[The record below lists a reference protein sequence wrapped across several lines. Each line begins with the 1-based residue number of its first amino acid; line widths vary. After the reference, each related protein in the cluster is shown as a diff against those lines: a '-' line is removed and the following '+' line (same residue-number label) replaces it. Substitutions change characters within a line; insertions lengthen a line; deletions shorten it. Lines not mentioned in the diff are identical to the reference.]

1 MSSHSTRRMSWR
13 RIAATAGASVAL
25 GAATLFAAPPASADV
40 LDDLAAQ
47 YSTGSG
53 AGQVANLLNKAI
65 AMRTQGINPSP
76 ASLAAV
82 KSAMNKGPSQKSL
95 IEALQGVVSYQMK
108 KADQYG
114 LGGGPATVEPVGP
127 PTGPF
132 NESQPGNPGN
142 PMNDVDGP
150 FGMPGRA

>member
-1 MSSHSTRRMSWR
+1 MSSHSTRRRSWR
-13 RIAATAGASVAL
+13 RIAAATGASVAL
-25 GAATLFAAPPASADV
+25 GAATLFAAPAASADV

-47 YSTGSG
+47 YSTGAG

-65 AMRTQGINPSP
+65 TMRAQGINPSP

-82 KSAMNKGPSQKSL
+82 KSAMDRGPSQKSL
-95 IEALQGVVSYQMK
+95 IEALQGVVSFQMK

-114 LGGGPATVEPVGP
+114 ISSGPPTVEPVGP

-132 NESQPGNPGN
+132 NENQPGNPGN
-142 PMNDVDGP
+142 PMTDVDGP